1 MELGNAVPRGTSGR
15 EGRHHASSP
24 RSLQYLIDA
33 IAELQLG
40 SAARVRALVAVG
52 ALIIGVVLLVISGVV
67 WSGLV
72 KPPIQFTPAFAN
84 VGWTI
89 MPTGGLLFCA
99 GGLRAQPSAVAP
111 GRGELDVGMG
121 QELFP
126 RERARVVDGVA
137 GATPRLLAARGAW
150 VVYGR
155 ERGERAGWP
164 VRRARRVLRVP
175 RRRCCG
181 SGLWMMPR

>member
-1 MELGNAVPRGTSGR
+1 MVPRGTSVR
-15 EGRHHASSP
+15 EGQHHASSP
-24 RSLQYLIDA
+24 LSLQYLIDA

-99 GGLRAQPSAVAP
+99 GGLRAMDAIPKGSPLGPLAFLLAVA
-111 GRGELDVGMG
+111 GVILSFWD
-121 QELFP
+121 P
-126 RERARVVDGVA
+126 RWWG
-137 GATPRLLAARGAW
+137 PRW
-150 VVYGR
+150 YR
-155 ERGERAGWP
+155 EQRWP
-164 VRRARRVLRVP
+164 
-175 RRRCCG
+175 
-181 SGLWMMPR
+181 